1 MDDSFAAPSTYC
13 RNARRALS
21 FFIIQTCIQN
31 MAESTANMP
40 AKGEAAPD
48 FEGLAQGGEP
58 VRLSDL
64 RGRKVALY
72 FYPKDDTPGCTK
84 QACNLRDHHERL
96 LDAGIAV
103 VGVSPDDE
111 ASHAAFVGK
120 YALPFPLL
128 ADADKEIVQRY
139 GVWGEKNLYGKKTM
153 GLKRTTFLI
162 DEAGRVVHVFKR
174 PKVAEH
180 AEEIMAKFNLA

>member
-1 MDDSFAAPSTYC
+1 MTDSA
-13 RNARRALS
+13 
-21 FFIIQTCIQN
+21 
-31 MAESTANMP
+31 ANMP
-40 AKGEAAPD
+40 AKGDAAPN
-48 FEGLAQGGEP
+48 FEGLAQGGQR

-72 FYPKDDTPGCTK
+72 FYPRDDTPGCAK
-84 QACNLRDHHERL
+84 QACNLRDNHQAL
-96 LDAGIAV
+96 LDAGVAV
-103 VGVSPDDE
+103 VGVSPDDD
-111 ASHAAFVGK
+111 ASHEAFAGK

-128 ADADKEIVQRY
+128 PDPGKDIIGRY

-162 DEAGRVVHVFKR
+162 DEEGRIAHVFKR

-180 AEEIMAKFNLA
+180 AQEIMEKFRGSFSLA